1 MLLVVFGAGASYDC
15 LPEVVPYGDW
25 RPPLTNDV
33 FDLGRAH
40 YATIA
45 GHYVGSV
52 GVMDQVSKGLI
63 ANPKSTLER
72 ELARMVK
79 RSKADDE
86 LEIGLLAVQFYL
98 SQLFRDCS
106 TGMLEARGRLT
117 NYARFV
123 RRMEEWRVDHHEQT
137 TYVTFNYDTLLDA
150 ALRERGSLENWED
163 YVRPH
168 RAYFKV
174 HGSVDWAQRAEVIG
188 NPIGRNPQAMI
199 WAAPR
204 LKRQRQLE
212 AWRIRADPMVVDM
225 DDAIWAPAIALPV
238 EDKDELVL
246 PPEHLEALKE
256 RLQRVTRVLTFGWRA
271 RETEFMKLLKSVP
284 VGVPVHVLT
293 ASLAGVDE
301 AAENLR
307 RAGLDGPTMKTAMEF
322 GEFVN
327 GGELVRLLE
336 RI

>member
-1 MLLVVFGAGASYDC
+1 MLLVVFGAGASHDC
-15 LPEVVPYGDW
+15 LPDGVPYGDW
-25 RPPLTNDV
+25 QPPLTKHV
-33 FDLGRAH
+33 FDLTRSN

-45 GHYVGSV
+45 GRYVGSV

-63 ANPKSTLER
+63 ANPKATLEG
-72 ELARMVK
+72 ELARMMA
-79 RSKADDE
+79 RSRTDNE

-98 SQLFRDCS
+98 SHLFRDCS
-106 TGMLEARGRLT
+106 TGVLEARGRLT

-123 RRMEEWRVDHHEQT
+123 RRLEEWRADHDEQT

-150 ALRERGSLENWED
+150 ALRERGSLEEWD
-163 YVRPH
+163 DFVRPH

-174 HGSVDWAQRAEVIG
+174 HGSVDWAQRVEVAG

-204 LKRQRQLE
+204 LTRVKQLD
-212 AWRIRADPMVVDM
+212 AWRIRADPGVVDM

-246 PPEHLEALKE
+246 PAEHLEVLKQ
-256 RLQRVTRVLTFGWRA
+256 RLRQVTRVLTFGWKA
-271 RETEFMKLLKSVP
+271 RETEFLKLLQTVP

-293 ASLAGVDE
+293 ASPAGVDE
-301 AAENLR
+301 AAESLR
-307 RAGLDGPTMKTAMEF
+307 MAGLDGPTTKTAMGFE
-322 GEFVN
+322 EFVN
-327 GGELVRLLE
+327 GGELVDLLE

>member
-1 MLLVVFGAGASYDC
+1 MLLVVFGAGASHDC
-15 LPEVVPYGDW
+15 LPEDVPYGDW
-25 RPPLTNDV
+25 QPPLTKDV
-33 FDLGRAH
+33 FDLGNAR

-45 GHYVGSV
+45 GRYVGSV

-63 ANPKSTLER
+63 ANRKSTLER

-79 RSKADDE
+79 RSKTDDE

-106 TGMLEARGRLT
+106 TGMLEAKGRLT

-123 RRMEEWRVDHHEQT
+123 RRMEEWRADHQEQS

-150 ALRERGSLENWED
+150 ALRERGSLEEWGD

-174 HGSVDWAQRAEVIG
+174 HGSVDWAQRVEVTG
-188 NPIGRNPQAMI
+188 NPIGHNPQAVI

-204 LKRQRQLE
+204 LNRVTQLD
-212 AWRIRADPMVVDM
+212 AWRIRPDPMVVDM
-225 DDAIWAPAIALPV
+225 DDALWGPAIALPV

-246 PPEHLEALKE
+246 PPEHLDILKE
-256 RLQRVTRVLTFGWRA
+256 RLRQVTRVLTFGWKA
-271 RETEFMKLLKSVP
+271 RESEFMKLLKMVP
-284 VGVPVHVLT
+284 TGVPLHVLT
-293 ASLAGVDE
+293 ASTTGVDE

-307 RAGLDGPTMKTAMEF
+307 KAGLDGPTTKTAMGF

-327 GGELVRLLE
+327 GGSLAGLLDRL
-336 RI
+336 